1 MPALTEGK
9 SAPQVSL
16 PDTGGKTFSLKDALQ
31 RGPAVLAFFKIT
43 CPVCQFTI
51 PLLERMHQA
60 YPGATI
66 VGISQ
71 NPRQDT
77 ERFLRE
83 YGITFPTLLDDPA
96 KYAAS
101 NAYGLTN
108 VPTIF
113 FVSQEGEIE
122 ISCVGWSRKE
132 VEQMSSRIA
141 KSLGKKPAQLFK
153 PGEDIPDFK
162 AG

>member
-16 PDTGGKTFSLKDALQ
+16 PDTGGKSFSLKEALQ

-43 CPVCQFTI
+43 CPVCQFSLPI
-51 PLLERMHQA
+51 IERMHKA
-60 YPGATI
+60 YPNATI

-71 NPRQDT
+71 NPKQDT

-113 FVSQEGEIE
+113 YVSQDGEIE
-122 ISCVGWSRKE
+122 VSCVGWNRKD
-132 VEQMSSRIA
+132 VEQMNARLA
-141 KSLGKKPAQLFK
+141 KAQGAKPARLFQ
-153 PGEDIPDFK
+153 PGEDIPASK

>member
-9 SAPQVSL
+9 SAPQFSL
-16 PDTGGKTFSLKDALQ
+16 PDTGGKTFSLKDALG
-31 RGPAVLAFFKIT
+31 RGPAVVAFFKIT
-43 CPVCQFTI
+43 CPVCQFSMPI
-51 PLLERMHQA
+51 IERMHKA

-66 VGISQ
+66 VGVSQ
-71 NPRQDT
+71 NPKQDT

-96 KYAAS
+96 KYTAS

-113 FVSQEGEIE
+113 FVSQDGSIE
-122 ISCVGWSRKE
+122 VSCVGWSRKD
-132 VEQMSSRIA
+132 VEQVNSLVA
-141 KSLGKKPAQLFK
+141 KAQGVKPAQLFK
-153 PGEDIPDFK
+153 PGEDIPAQK